1 MGPTVDQDRI
11 EAGCASAVPA
21 RGYDP
26 DQFRSEAS
34 HAETEAA
41 LGMDLSSIS
50 EKQVPTWTFFADKA
64 RQQLV
69 LFDASL
75 PISGRP
81 EANDG
86 RPRPSTQRL
95 R

>member
-1 MGPTVDQDRI
+1 M
-11 EAGCASAVPA
+11 PA

-75 PISGRP
+75 PISGGLRQTICAQTFDPAPPITLRP
-81 EANDG
+81 HDKD
-86 RPRPSTQRL
+86 R
-95 R
+95 